1 MVGLLTAR
9 AVRTLATYLAETNLH
24 LYSWLI
30 AFEKAN
36 PIPRDGSWDDVS
48 GTTFLRRLLS
58 LPVSG
63 ARYDVGRDDLF
74 DNFSP
79 GLAVDP
85 RQVAQ
90 RILDI
95 RKAIAAEW
103 RQDLEDV
110 GEENAIILREAAAAS
125 LAATVDH
132 PFDSSTDE
140 SEGEEG

>member
-1 MVGLLTAR
+1 M
-9 AVRTLATYLAETNLH
+9 
-24 LYSWLI
+24 
-30 AFEKAN
+30 
-36 PIPRDGSWDDVS
+36 
-48 GTTFLRRLLS
+48 
-58 LPVSG
+58 PVSG
-63 ARYDVGRDDLF
+63 ARYDVGREELF
-74 DNFSP
+74 NNFNS

-85 RQVAQ
+85 RQIAQ

-103 RQDLEDV
+103 RQDLEDI

-140 SEGEEG
+140 TDGEESGPD

>member
-1 MVGLLTAR
+1 MTAR

-24 LYSWLI
+24 LYHWLT

-36 PIPRDGSWDDVS
+36 PIPRDGAWDDVS
-48 GTTFLRRLLS
+48 GTTFLRKLLAM
-58 LPVSG
+58 PVSG
-63 ARYDVGRDDLF
+63 ARYDVGREELF
-74 DNFSP
+74 NNFNS

-85 RQVAQ
+85 RQIAQ

-103 RQDLEDV
+103 RQDLEDI

-132 PFDSSTDE
+132 PFDSSTDDTD
-140 SEGEEG
+140 GEESGPD